1 MWIFLPLIKGI
12 KYLFSSPRLVNLRAR
27 SIMLSMSVIIGILA
41 SIAVPIYFDYVE
53 RGYATDA
60 KTQLR
65 SIYESS
71 KLFKSETGDWP
82 DDIIELN
89 DSNGL
94 NIPQSTQDKWDFEI
108 SLTDE
113 DGEVTGTITATSL
126 EEMQGGAGQVV
137 TYDVV
142 TGKYTGYGQK
152 DDGSGG
158 E

>member
-1 MWIFLPLIKGI
+1 MKNLLTKLRQGFTLIEI
-12 KYLFSSPRLVNLRAR
+12 LIVV
-27 SIMLSMSVIIGILA
+27 VIIGILA

-71 KLFKSETGDWP
+71 KMFKSENGDFP
-82 DDIIELN
+82 DDVTELN

-94 NIPQSTQDKWDFEI
+94 NIPQSTLDKWDFEI
-108 SLTDE
+108 NLNDD
-113 DGEVTGTITATSL
+113 DGDVTGTITATSL
-126 EEMQGGAGQVV
+126 EGMQGGSGEVV
-137 TYDVV
+137 TFDVV